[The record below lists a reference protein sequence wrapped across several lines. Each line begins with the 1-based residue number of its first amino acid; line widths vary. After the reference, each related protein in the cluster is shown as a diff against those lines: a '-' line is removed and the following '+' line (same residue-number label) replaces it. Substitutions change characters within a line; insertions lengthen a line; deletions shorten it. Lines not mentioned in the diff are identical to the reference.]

1 MKPELKVFPD
11 KNTLIQESAAYI
23 AGIIQQSLKEQ
34 NRCTFVL
41 AGGSTPKSLYETF
54 ASEKYKEAIEWNK
67 VHLFWGDERCV
78 PPDHHD
84 SNYRMTK
91 EALIDHI
98 NIPQENVHR
107 IPAENEPDD
116 AARDYEKTIKK
127 FFGNTSQLPVFDI
140 ILLGIGEDGHTAS
153 LFPGTQALEEKKR
166 CVTGVYVPEL
176 DTYRITFTFPVINNG
191 KNVIFLVSGS
201 SKSTIMKKIYERTD
215 TTFPSARVS
224 PANGSLVYLLDKAA
238 GANVSSIKM

>member
-1 MKPELKVFPD
+1 MKPEIKIFPD
-11 KNTLIQESAAYI
+11 KKTLIQESSAYI

-54 ASEKYKEAIEWNK
+54 ASEKFKEAIEWNK

-107 IPAENEPDD
+107 IPAENEPADT
-116 AARDYEKTIKK
+116 AREYEKTIKI
-127 FFGNTSQLPVFDI
+127 FFGNTSQLPAFDI

-166 CVTGVYVPEL
+166 WVTEVYVPKI
-176 DTYRITFTFPVINNG
+176 DTYRITFTYPVINNG
-191 KNVIFLVSGS
+191 KNVIFLVSGKT
-201 SKSTIMKKIYERTD
+201 KSDVVRKILNKEELKY
-215 TTFPSARVS
+215 
-224 PANGSLVYLLDKAA
+224 PAAKVIPENGAFVYLLDKDA
-238 GANVSSIKM
+238 GGH